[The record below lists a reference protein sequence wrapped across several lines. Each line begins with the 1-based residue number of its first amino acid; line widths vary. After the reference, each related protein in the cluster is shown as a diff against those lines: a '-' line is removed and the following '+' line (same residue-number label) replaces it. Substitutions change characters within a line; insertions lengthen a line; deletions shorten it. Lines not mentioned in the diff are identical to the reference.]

1 MIATFQF
8 IGLWLVAFLCALCE
22 SALRYASRARLEETV
37 DDPGRSEELIDCLE
51 RSRSM
56 DDVCV
61 ITRVCASVA
70 FVLLAAARAG
80 GESWLV
86 PGLVAAAV
94 LFGAAELPGRW
105 AGRRWSSY
113 VLAVFLPPLWYASFV
128 VEPFR
133 ALRHGGEEED
143 QEEPPEDTVAAAE
156 EEILVAIEDGTEE
169 GALEADEKQMIK
181 GILQFRDV
189 QVGQILTPR
198 TEMEC
203 LEVNTPLD
211 EAVEQIKGF
220 VHSRIPIYEETR
232 DVVAGIVY
240 VKDLLPALTP
250 GREADVELKDIM
262 REPYFVPET
271 KRAGE
276 LLRQFQERHIQIAM
290 VVDEYGGVNGLVTV
304 EDVTEEIVGE
314 IEDEY
319 DQENQE
325 ERIKRLSPTRLEV
338 DARVQIHE
346 INEMLDV
353 QLPED
358 EDYDTLGGFVMT
370 RCARVPA
377 PGETVTSDGLRVK
390 TLQSD
395 DRQVKRL
402 LLELEKPQ
410 AGDAADE

>member
-1 MIATFQF
+1 MIATFQL

-22 SALRYASRARLEETV
+22 SALRYASRARLEGTV
-37 DDPGRSEELIDCLE
+37 DDPRRSDELIDCLE

-61 ITRVCASVA
+61 ITRVCVSVV
-70 FVLLAAARAG
+70 FVLLAVAQTG
-80 GESWLV
+80 GDSWLI
-86 PGLVAAAV
+86 PGVVAAAI

-105 AGRRWSSY
+105 AGRRWSSL
-113 VLAVFLPPLWYASFV
+113 VLAALLPVLWYASFLA
-128 VEPFR
+128 EPFR
-133 ALRHGGEEED
+133 ALRQGGGEESGK
-143 QEEPPEDTVAAAE
+143 EPPADTVAAAE

-169 GALEADEKQMIK
+169 GALETDEKRMIK

-203 LEVNTPLD
+203 LEVDTPLE
-211 EAVEQIKGF
+211 EAVDQIKGF
-220 VHSRIPIYEETR
+220 VHSRIPIYRETR
-232 DVVAGIVY
+232 DVVTGIVY
-240 VKDLLPALTP
+240 VKDLLPALAP
-250 GREADVELKDIM
+250 GREVSVGLRDIM

-319 DQENQE
+319 DQENHE
-325 ERIKRLSPTRLEV
+325 ERIKRLSPGRLEV
-338 DARVQIHE
+338 DARVHIHE
-346 INEMLDV
+346 INEMLDIE
-353 QLPED
+353 LPED
-358 EDYDTLGGFVMT
+358 EDYDTLGGYVMT

-377 PGETVTSDGLRVK
+377 PGETVTGDGLRLK

-402 LLELEKPQ
+402 LLELEKSRQ
-410 AGDAADE
+410 ADSGE